1 MKRIF
6 VTYLLACL
14 ALAVSAQNM
23 TSSPYS
29 RFAYGDLGDDAPNT
43 QRGMGGV
50 GIGMRSNKAINP
62 LQPAS
67 YTACDSVTFMF
78 DLAGSVMWTNYTDA
92 SGQRNR
98 ANGNL
103 EYLTLQLPIYKRYIA
118 FSAGVMPFTSVGYSF
133 ALSDSINSDYHY
145 TMTYAGEGGITEV
158 FGGLSFNIMNWFA
171 VGANAYYM
179 FGEVSNYRALTFTDA
194 GMNDV
199 ALYSTLHISSVRTR
213 VGAQFFHNFDD
224 KHAFAV
230 GAIWEPKLALHGD
243 YQVIETNWLDTV
255 QSVNEPMEVPMQW
268 GVGASYTWHQRL
280 TLAFDYTWQGWGE
293 VKTFNGQNLRS
304 RSIYAIG
311 AEYRHDPFGRNY
323 VDRMCWRVGAKMT
336 DSYQQSIKSKEYKV
350 SIGIGF
356 PLRNSA
362 TIFNATVEYGH
373 RGVLLKENYM
383 KLTINAAINE
393 NWFFKRKL

>member
-78 DLAGSVMWTNYTDA
+78 DLAGSVMWTNYADA

-103 EYLTLQLPIYKRYIA
+103 EYLSLQLPIYKRYIA
-118 FSAGVMPFTSVGYSF
+118 LSAGVMPFSSVGYNF

-171 VGANAYYM
+171 VGANAYYHPVFM
-179 FGEVSNYRALTFTDA
+179 
-194 GMNDV
+194 
-199 ALYSTLHISSVRTR
+199 
-213 VGAQFFHNFDD
+213 
-224 KHAFAV
+224 
-230 GAIWEPKLALHGD
+230 
-243 YQVIETNWLDTV
+243 
-255 QSVNEPMEVPMQW
+255 
-268 GVGASYTWHQRL
+268 
-280 TLAFDYTWQGWGE
+280 
-293 VKTFNGQNLRS
+293 
-304 RSIYAIG
+304 
-311 AEYRHDPFGRNY
+311 
-323 VDRMCWRVGAKMT
+323 
-336 DSYQQSIKSKEYKV
+336 
-350 SIGIGF
+350 
-356 PLRNSA
+356 
-362 TIFNATVEYGH
+362 
-373 RGVLLKENYM
+373 
-383 KLTINAAINE
+383 
-393 NWFFKRKL
+393 